1 MKIKLFSRTR
11 DFLNTPPFT
20 MITAAPEGSPPRR
33 ISNKQFKKNHC
44 PAVPRRGPEAGFNRI
59 HYDFHGSGMN
69 HIDSCPFLQSPIF

>member
-33 ISNKQFKKNHC
+33 ISNKQFKKTTA
-44 PAVPRRGPEAGFNRI
+44 PPVPRRGLRR
-59 HYDFHGSGMN
+59 GS
-69 HIDSCPFLQSPIF
+69 IVYITIFMVRE